1 MSERERAFRSL
12 SHSSLALFLFLFF
25 GLVCLCGAGKVSGGG
40 GGGGEE
46 EGRERKRGKRAF
58 ERKSYKK
65 RGSFLFSFLGSKKRE
80 DRCAFVFPPVLFIS
94 DTARRHGGEIP

>member
-25 GLVCLCGAGKVSGGG
+25 GRVCLCGAGKVSG

-65 RGSFLFSFLGSKKRE
+65 RSFLFSFLGSKKRE
-80 DRCAFVFPPVLFIS
+80 DRCAFVFPPVLFI
-94 DTARRHGGEIP
+94 